1 MTNKKGAIKMAKYTE
16 LAQDILA
23 HVGGKENVSSVKHC
37 VTRLRFH
44 LKDESKADTDYLQKR
59 DGVVTVVKAGGQ
71 YQVVIGNHVPDVY
84 DEVLKVGGLADGG
97 SLDIDE
103 GDGQKGSLFDRFI
116 DVISSL
122 FQPFLGPLAAAG
134 ILKGITALLAATGME
149 ATNGIYV
156 VMNTLGDGLFQYL
169 PMILAVTAAKKFK
182 MNTYTALAIAGAMV
196 YPGLAESVAEA
207 SKVFGLTLTLPAG
220 GYFNSV
226 LPIILAIFVASK
238 IEQFMRKVTPDVV
251 KMFVVPFVTILIT
264 VPLTF
269 FVVGPVA
276 NTASSWIGVAFQAVY
291 DFSPIIYGFALG
303 ALWQVLVMFGLH
315 WGLVPLAIMDMAQN
329 GSSII
334 LTAAV
339 LPCFTQT
346 GVLAAIWLKTKEPK
360 VKQGAMPAL
369 ISSIFGVTEPA
380 IYGYT
385 LPMKTPFIVSCLV
398 SGFVGIYLS
407 IFNVT
412 GYAMGG
418 MGIFL
423 YPAYIDPATGSFHS
437 VIHLAIGTV
446 IAIVASFIIMML
458 LKVPTLYTT
467 VDSPVDGQATPSAP
481 APEAKTVSASIKDET
496 VKSPV
501 TGQVVALADVED
513 KVFSSGAMGKGI
525 AVEPAIGEITAP
537 ADAEVKILFPTKHAI
552 GLVTEDGT
560 ELLIHIGMNTVE
572 LEGNHF
578 TAYINQGDKVK
589 AGQKLISFD
598 TEAIRAEGYSLL
610 TPVIVTNSNDYSD
623 IQTTQSK
630 EVTAQDDLIEVVK

>member
-1 MTNKKGAIKMAKYTE
+1 MAKYTE

-23 HVGGKENVSSVKHC
+23 HVGGKENVVSLKHC
-37 VTRLRFH
+37 VTRLRFQ
-44 LKDESKADTDYLQKR
+44 LKDENLADTNYLQQR
-59 DGVVTVVKAGGQ
+59 EGIVTVVKAGGQ

-84 DEVLKVGGLADGG
+84 EEVLKVGGLADGG

-103 GDGQKGSLFDRFI
+103 GDGKKGNLFDRFI

-149 ATNGIYV
+149 TTNGIYV
-156 VMNTLGDGLFQYL
+156 IMNTLGDGLFQYL

-182 MNTYTALAIAGAMV
+182 MNLYTALAIAGAMV
-196 YPGLAESVAEA
+196 YPGLAESVAGA
-207 SKVFGLTLTLPAG
+207 SKIFGLTLTLPAG
-220 GYFNSV
+220 GYYNTV
-226 LPIILAIFVASK
+226 LPVLLAIWVASH
-238 IEQFMRKVTPDVV
+238 IEKFMRKITPDVI
-251 KMFVVPFVTILIT
+251 KLFVVPFVTILVT

-276 NTASSWIGVAFQAVY
+276 NTASDWIGIAFQSLY
-291 DFSPIIYGFALG
+291 NFSPIIYGFSLG

-315 WGLVPLAIMDMAQN
+315 WGLVPLAIMDLAQN

-346 GVLAAIWLKTKEPK
+346 GVLAAIWLKTKEAK
-360 VKQGAMPAL
+360 VKQGTMPAL

-385 LPMKTPFIVSCLV
+385 LPMRTPFIVSCIV
-398 SGFVGIYLS
+398 SGIVGIYLS

-446 IAIVASFIIMML
+446 LALVLSFVVMMF
-458 LKVPTLYTT
+458 LKVPTLYGNTAVSVDTPTT
-467 VDSPVDGQATPSAP
+467 PVTPAAT
-481 APEAKTVSASIKDET
+481 AKKAVSAVVKDET
-496 VKSPV
+496 LKSPV
-501 TGQVVALADVED
+501 TGHVVALADVED
-513 KVFSSGAMGKGI
+513 KVFSSGAMGKGV
-525 AVEPAIGEITAP
+525 AVDPAIGEITAP
-537 ADAEVKILFPTKHAI
+537 ADGEVRLLFPTKHAI
-552 GLVTEDGT
+552 GLATEDGT

-578 TAYINQGDKVK
+578 TSHINQGDKVK
-589 AGQKLISFD
+589 AGEKLISFD
-598 TEAIRAEGYSLL
+598 MEAIKAAGYSLL
-610 TPVIVTNSNDYSD
+610 TPIIVTNSADYSTVLSTD
-623 IQTTQSK
+623 ASD
-630 EVTAQDDLIEVVK
+630 VSPSDLLIEVKR

>member
-1 MTNKKGAIKMAKYTE
+1 MAKYTE

-291 DFSPIIYGFALG
+291 DFSLIIYGFALG

-467 VDSPVDGQATPSAP
+467 VDSPVDGQATPAAP
-481 APEAKTVSASIKDET
+481 APEVKTVSVSVKDET

-630 EVTAQDDLIEVVK
+630 EVTANDNLIEVVK

>member
-1 MTNKKGAIKMAKYTE
+1 MAKYTE

-103 GDGQKGSLFDRFI
+103 GDEKKGSLFDRFI

-276 NTASSWIGVAFQAVY
+276 NTASSWIGIAFQAVY

-467 VDSPVDGQATPSAP
+467 VDSPVDGQATPAAP
-481 APEAKTVSASIKDET
+481 APAAKTVSVSVKDET

-610 TPVIVTNSNDYSD
+610 TPVIVTNSSDYSD
-623 IQTTQSK
+623 IQTTHSK
-630 EVTAQDDLIEVVK
+630 EVTAKDDLIEVVK

>member
-1 MTNKKGAIKMAKYTE
+1 MAKYTE

-467 VDSPVDGQATPSAP
+467 VDSPVDGQATPAAP
-481 APEAKTVSASIKDET
+481 TPAAKTVSASVKDET

-630 EVTAQDDLIEVVK
+630 EVTANDNLIEVVK

>member
-1 MTNKKGAIKMAKYTE
+1 MAKYTE

-103 GDGQKGSLFDRFI
+103 GDEKKGSLFDRFI

-207 SKVFGLTLTLPAG
+207 SKVFGLTLSLPAG

-276 NTASSWIGVAFQAVY
+276 NTASSWIGIAFQAVY

-467 VDSPVDGQATPSAP
+467 VDSPVDGQATPAAP
-481 APEAKTVSASIKDET
+481 APAAKTVSASVKDET

>member
-1 MTNKKGAIKMAKYTE
+1 MAKYTE

-103 GDGQKGSLFDRFI
+103 GDEKKGSLFDRFI

-467 VDSPVDGQATPSAP
+467 VDSPVDGQATPAAP
-481 APEAKTVSASIKDET
+481 APEVKTVSVSVKDET

-630 EVTAQDDLIEVVK
+630 EVTANDNLIEVVK

>member
-1 MTNKKGAIKMAKYTE
+1 MAKYTE

-103 GDGQKGSLFDRFI
+103 GDEKKGSLFDRFI

-276 NTASSWIGVAFQAVY
+276 NTASSWIGIAFQAVY

-467 VDSPVDGQATPSAP
+467 VDSPVDGQATPAAP
-481 APEAKTVSASIKDET
+481 APAAKTVSASVKDET

-610 TPVIVTNSNDYSD
+610 TPVIVTNSSDYSD

-630 EVTAQDDLIEVVK
+630 EVTAKDDLIEVIK

>member
-1 MTNKKGAIKMAKYTE
+1 MAKYTE

-467 VDSPVDGQATPSAP
+467 VDSPVDGQATPATP
-481 APEAKTVSASIKDET
+481 APEAKTVSASVKDET

-501 TGQVVALADVED
+501 NGQVVALADVED

>member
-1 MTNKKGAIKMAKYTE
+1 MAKYTE

-467 VDSPVDGQATPSAP
+467 VDSPVDGQATPTTP
-481 APEAKTVSASIKDET
+481 APEAKTVSASVKDET

>member
-1 MTNKKGAIKMAKYTE
+1 MAKYTE

-103 GDGQKGSLFDRFI
+103 GDEKKGSLFDRFI

-276 NTASSWIGVAFQAVY
+276 NTASSWIGIAFQAVY

-467 VDSPVDGQATPSAP
+467 VDSPVDGQATPAAP
-481 APEAKTVSASIKDET
+481 ATAAKTVSASVKDET

-610 TPVIVTNSNDYSD
+610 TPVIVTNSSDYSD
-623 IQTTQSK
+623 IQTTHSK
-630 EVTAQDDLIEVVK
+630 EVTAKDDLIEVVK

>member
-1 MTNKKGAIKMAKYTE
+1 MAKYTE

-103 GDGQKGSLFDRFI
+103 GDEKKGSLFDRFI

-276 NTASSWIGVAFQAVY
+276 NTASSWIGIAFQAVY

-467 VDSPVDGQATPSAP
+467 VDSPVDGQATPATPAAP
-481 APEAKTVSASIKDET
+481 APEVKTVSASVKDET

-630 EVTAQDDLIEVVK
+630 EVTANDNLIEVVK

>member
-1 MTNKKGAIKMAKYTE
+1 
-16 LAQDILA
+16 
-23 HVGGKENVSSVKHC
+23 
-37 VTRLRFH
+37 
-44 LKDESKADTDYLQKR
+44 
-59 DGVVTVVKAGGQ
+59 
-71 YQVVIGNHVPDVY
+71 
-84 DEVLKVGGLADGG
+84 
-97 SLDIDE
+97 
-103 GDGQKGSLFDRFI
+103 
-116 DVISSL
+116 
-122 FQPFLGPLAAAG
+122 
-134 ILKGITALLAATGME
+134 
-149 ATNGIYV
+149 
-156 VMNTLGDGLFQYL
+156 
-169 PMILAVTAAKKFK
+169 
-182 MNTYTALAIAGAMV
+182 
-196 YPGLAESVAEA
+196 
-207 SKVFGLTLTLPAG
+207 
-220 GYFNSV
+220 

-276 NTASSWIGVAFQAVY
+276 NTASSWIGIAFQAVY

-467 VDSPVDGQATPSAP
+467 VDSPVDGQATPAAP
-481 APEAKTVSASIKDET
+481 APEVKTVSASVKDET

-589 AGQKLISFD
+589 AGKKLISFD

-630 EVTAQDDLIEVVK
+630 EVTANDNLIEVVK

>member
-1 MTNKKGAIKMAKYTE
+1 
-16 LAQDILA
+16 
-23 HVGGKENVSSVKHC
+23 

-103 GDGQKGSLFDRFI
+103 GDEKKGSLFDRFI

-276 NTASSWIGVAFQAVY
+276 NTASSWIGIAFQAVY

-467 VDSPVDGQATPSAP
+467 VDSPVDGQATPAAP
-481 APEAKTVSASIKDET
+481 APEVKTVSASVKDET

-630 EVTAQDDLIEVVK
+630 EVTANDNLIEVVK

>member
-1 MTNKKGAIKMAKYTE
+1 MAKYTE

-156 VMNTLGDGLFQYL
+156 VMNTLGDGFFQYL

-467 VDSPVDGQATPSAP
+467 VDSPVDGQATPATP
-481 APEAKTVSASIKDET
+481 APEAKTVSASVKDET

>member
-1 MTNKKGAIKMAKYTE
+1 MAKYTE

-251 KMFVVPFVTILIT
+251 KMFAVPFVTILIT

-481 APEAKTVSASIKDET
+481 APEAKTVSASVKDET

>member
-1 MTNKKGAIKMAKYTE
+1 MAKYTE

-103 GDGQKGSLFDRFI
+103 GDEKKGSLFDRFI

-276 NTASSWIGVAFQAVY
+276 NTASSWIGIAFQAVY

-467 VDSPVDGQATPSAP
+467 VDSPVDGQATPAAP
-481 APEAKTVSASIKDET
+481 APAAKTVSASVKDET

-610 TPVIVTNSNDYSD
+610 TPVIVTNSSDYSD

-630 EVTAQDDLIEVVK
+630 EVTAKDDLIEVVK

>member
-1 MTNKKGAIKMAKYTE
+1 MAKYTE

-103 GDGQKGSLFDRFI
+103 GDEKKGSLFDRFI

-276 NTASSWIGVAFQAVY
+276 NTASSWIGIAFQAVY

-360 VKQGAMPAL
+360 VKQGAMLAL

-467 VDSPVDGQATPSAP
+467 VDSPVDGQATP
-481 APEAKTVSASIKDET
+481 AKTVSASVKDET

-610 TPVIVTNSNDYSD
+610 TPVIVTNSSDYSD
-623 IQTTQSK
+623 IQTTHSK
-630 EVTAQDDLIEVVK
+630 EVTAKDDLIEVVK

>member
-1 MTNKKGAIKMAKYTE
+1 MAKYTE

-103 GDGQKGSLFDRFI
+103 GDEKKGSLFDRFI

-276 NTASSWIGVAFQAVY
+276 NTASSWIGIAFQAVY

-467 VDSPVDGQATPSAP
+467 VDSPVDGQATPAAP
-481 APEAKTVSASIKDET
+481 APAAKTVSASVKDET

-610 TPVIVTNSNDYSD
+610 TPVIVTNSSDYSD
-623 IQTTQSK
+623 IQTTHSK
-630 EVTAQDDLIEVVK
+630 EVTAKDDLIEVVK

>member
-1 MTNKKGAIKMAKYTE
+1 MAKYTE

-467 VDSPVDGQATPSAP
+467 VDSPVDGQATPEAP
-481 APEAKTVSASIKDET
+481 APEAKTVSASVKDET

>member
-1 MTNKKGAIKMAKYTE
+1 
-16 LAQDILA
+16 
-23 HVGGKENVSSVKHC
+23 
-37 VTRLRFH
+37 
-44 LKDESKADTDYLQKR
+44 
-59 DGVVTVVKAGGQ
+59 
-71 YQVVIGNHVPDVY
+71 
-84 DEVLKVGGLADGG
+84 
-97 SLDIDE
+97 
-103 GDGQKGSLFDRFI
+103 
-116 DVISSL
+116 
-122 FQPFLGPLAAAG
+122 
-134 ILKGITALLAATGME
+134 
-149 ATNGIYV
+149 
-156 VMNTLGDGLFQYL
+156 
-169 PMILAVTAAKKFK
+169 
-182 MNTYTALAIAGAMV
+182 
-196 YPGLAESVAEA
+196 
-207 SKVFGLTLTLPAG
+207 
-220 GYFNSV
+220 
-226 LPIILAIFVASK
+226 
-238 IEQFMRKVTPDVV
+238 MRKVTPDVV

-467 VDSPVDGQATPSAP
+467 VDSPVDGQATPAAP
-481 APEAKTVSASIKDET
+481 APKAKTVSASVKDET

>member
-1 MTNKKGAIKMAKYTE
+1 MAKYTE

-103 GDGQKGSLFDRFI
+103 GDEKKGSLFDRFI

-276 NTASSWIGVAFQAVY
+276 NTASSWIGIAFQAVY

-467 VDSPVDGQATPSAP
+467 VDSPVDGQATP
-481 APEAKTVSASIKDET
+481 AKTVSASVKDET

-610 TPVIVTNSNDYSD
+610 TPVIVTNSSDYSD
-623 IQTTQSK
+623 IQTTHSK
-630 EVTAQDDLIEVVK
+630 EVTAKDDLIEVVK

>member
-1 MTNKKGAIKMAKYTE
+1 MAKYTE

-423 YPAYIDPATGSFHS
+423 YPAYIDPVTGSFHS

-467 VDSPVDGQATPSAP
+467 VDSPVDGQATPATP
-481 APEAKTVSASIKDET
+481 APEAKTVSASVKDET

>member
-1 MTNKKGAIKMAKYTE
+1 MAKYTE

-467 VDSPVDGQATPSAP
+467 VDSPVDGQATPTAP
-481 APEAKTVSASIKDET
+481 APEAKTVSASVKDET

>member
-1 MTNKKGAIKMAKYTE
+1 MAKYTE

-467 VDSPVDGQATPSAP
+467 VDSPVDGQATPASP
-481 APEAKTVSASIKDET
+481 APEAKTVSASVKDET

-610 TPVIVTNSNDYSD
+610 TPVIVTNSSDYSD
-623 IQTTQSK
+623 IQTTHSK

>member
-1 MTNKKGAIKMAKYTE
+1 MAKYTE

-103 GDGQKGSLFDRFI
+103 GDEKKGSLFDRFI

-226 LPIILAIFVASK
+226 LPINLAIFVASK

-276 NTASSWIGVAFQAVY
+276 NTASSWIGIAFQAVY

-467 VDSPVDGQATPSAP
+467 VDSPVDGQATPAAP
-481 APEAKTVSASIKDET
+481 APEVKTVSASVKDET

-630 EVTAQDDLIEVVK
+630 EVTANDNLIEVVK

>member
-1 MTNKKGAIKMAKYTE
+1 MAKYTE

-103 GDGQKGSLFDRFI
+103 GDEKKGSLFDRFI

-276 NTASSWIGVAFQAVY
+276 NTASSWIGIAFQAVY

-423 YPAYIDPATGSFHS
+423 YPAYINPATGSFHS

-467 VDSPVDGQATPSAP
+467 VDSPVDGQATPAAP
-481 APEAKTVSASIKDET
+481 APEVKTVSASVKDET

-630 EVTAQDDLIEVVK
+630 EVTANDNLIEVVK

>member
-1 MTNKKGAIKMAKYTE
+1 M
-16 LAQDILA
+16 
-23 HVGGKENVSSVKHC
+23 
-37 VTRLRFH
+37 TRLRFH

-103 GDGQKGSLFDRFI
+103 GDEKKGSLFDRFI

-276 NTASSWIGVAFQAVY
+276 NTASSWIGIAFQAVY

-467 VDSPVDGQATPSAP
+467 VDSPVDGQATP
-481 APEAKTVSASIKDET
+481 AKTVSASVKDET

-610 TPVIVTNSNDYSD
+610 TPVIVTNSSDYSD
-623 IQTTQSK
+623 IQTTHSK
-630 EVTAQDDLIEVVK
+630 EVTAKDDLIEVVK

>member
-1 MTNKKGAIKMAKYTE
+1 MAKYTE

-97 SLDIDE
+97 NLDIDE

-467 VDSPVDGQATPSAP
+467 VDSPVDGQATPTTP
-481 APEAKTVSASIKDET
+481 APEAKTVSASVKDET

>member
-1 MTNKKGAIKMAKYTE
+1 MAKYTE

-103 GDGQKGSLFDRFI
+103 GDEKKGSLFDRFI

-276 NTASSWIGVAFQAVY
+276 NTASSWIGIAFQAVY

-467 VDSPVDGQATPSAP
+467 VDSPVDGQATPAAP
-481 APEAKTVSASIKDET
+481 APEVKTVSASVKDET

-610 TPVIVTNSNDYSD
+610 TPVIVTNSSDYSD

-630 EVTAQDDLIEVVK
+630 EVTAKDDLIEVVK